1 MESSAE
7 AKLNGKQHF
16 PPLQPYI
23 CLRESLHNEYIFLGV
38 GWAHAIGIHKETWI
52 RVFCQNGD
60 VVLENASLTQKLNNT
75 FSFL

>member
-23 CLRESLHNEYIFLGV
+23 CLRESLHNEYVFLGV
-38 GWAHAIGIHKETWI
+38 GWAHAIGIHKET
-52 RVFCQNGD
+52 
-60 VVLENASLTQKLNNT
+60 
-75 FSFL
+75 